1 MSAPAHSTPDLAI
14 AIPHT
19 GSVSMRW
26 AVRLA
31 ELEIPPASIVSKS
44 TGALDLAREETV
56 QDALEVDP
64 EWILF
69 LDSDIIPPKDVFQ
82 KLTRHGV
89 PIVSGLYYIDNPDGV
104 HPGVW
109 RLDENNSPA
118 IAGIDREGLINVDAI
133 GFGCVLVHRSV
144 IDDIEP
150 PWFRWTKGF
159 DDHPWDLQHQG
170 EHPGI
175 SEDFYF
181 CHKAQEAGYDI
192 YLDTTV
198 KCMHEKQ
205 CLLTSEGLFL
215 QSQMNPDW
223 DSDGEGSTD

>member
-1 MSAPAHSTPDLAI
+1 MSAPAHSTPDVAI
-14 AIPHT
+14 AVPHT

>member
-19 GSVSMRW
+19 GTVSMRW

-215 QSQMNPDW
+215 QSQMNPDR